1 MLQKKK
7 LKADSL
13 KNECSKIRHYVILM
27 RVFNRI
33 MSLDKIDSLFSKNI
47 SRKKDIEGIIMG
59 MWKLWKPCTLST
71 FRSER

>member
-27 RVFNRI
+27 RVINRI
-33 MSLDKIDSLFSKNI
+33 ISLDKIDSLFSKNI
-47 SRKKDIEGIIMG
+47 SGKKGIEGIIMG
-59 MWKLWKPCTLST
+59 M
-71 FRSER
+71 